1 MAFAPLYNKI
11 AELEER
17 MSSMSGGQQVA
28 VSSPV
33 DLDPIY
39 SKLATLEEKMSA
51 PSVPSTEYATA
62 ESVSLLVDKYNQIT
76 SVLTQFNMQLSS
88 ISERLTVLESK

>member
-39 SKLATLEEKMSA
+39 SKLATLEEKMS
-51 PSVPSTEYATA
+51 VPSTEYATT

-88 ISERLTVLESK
+88 ISERLTALESK

>member
-17 MSSMSGGQQVA
+17 MSSMSGGQQVP

-39 SKLATLEEKMSA
+39 SKLATLEEKMS
-51 PSVPSTEYATA
+51 VPSTEYATT

-88 ISERLTVLESK
+88 ISERLTALESK